1 MSELNILKGEVREN
15 TGKSFTKSV
24 RKEGNIP
31 CIVYGDEKD
40 PVAVNINYVSALKLY
55 NTGRMLTTLLDLELS
70 NGDKMKVIP
79 KDIQIDPVKDN
90 IIHIDLLRL
99 SGDSR
104 VSVEIQVNF
113 VGESDSPGIK
123 SGGVLTVTRYSVEL
137 DCPALSIPESI
148 DVNIS
153 NLEMGESVK
162 LSDVNLPEDVNPVI
176 TDRDITIASVTAPV
190 EEIEEEI
197 IEDQPIEVAEE
208 TVEEEIIQEEVIE
221 EELVVDTGEEKHG
234 SFVTDEG
241 TRTHDQELELARMES
256 TKYKEEN
263 EELLKRIKELQN
275 ENKNFANAVLVLN
288 EKVQESI
295 LSNAKL
301 LFSNKTLGD
310 ASLNE
315 RQKYKIVES

>member
-123 SGGVLTVTRYSVEL
+123 TGGVLTVTRYSVEL

-148 DVNIS
+148 DVDIS

-176 TDRDITIASVTAPV
+176 TDRDITIASVTAVSYTHLTLPTS
-190 EEIEEEI
+190 
-197 IEDQPIEVAEE
+197 D
-208 TVEEEIIQEEVIE
+208 
-221 EELVVDTGEEKHG
+221 LV
-234 SFVTDEG
+234 
-241 TRTHDQELELARMES
+241 
-256 TKYKEEN
+256 
-263 EELLKRIKELQN
+263 
-275 ENKNFANAVLVLN
+275 
-288 EKVQESI
+288 
-295 LSNAKL
+295 
-301 LFSNKTLGD
+301 
-310 ASLNE
+310 
-315 RQKYKIVES
+315 

>member
-1 MSELNILKGEVREN
+1 MVI
-15 TGKSFTKSV
+15 
-24 RKEGNIP
+24 RKIQLQL
-31 CIVYGDEKD
+31 IF
-40 PVAVNINYVSALKLY
+40 ALKLY

-113 VGESDSPGIK
+113 VGENDSPGIK
-123 SGGVLTVTRYSVEL
+123 TGGVLTVTRYSVEL

-148 DVNIS
+148 DVDIS

-197 IEDQPIEVAEE
+197 IEEASEE
-208 TVEEEIIQEEVIE
+208 DGEDSVE
-221 EELVVDTGEEKHG
+221 GEEDQT
-234 SFVTDEG
+234 TDEAE
-241 TRTHDQELELARMES
+241 TSEDTPEES
-256 TKYKEEN
+256 KEES
-263 EELLKRIKELQN
+263 KE
-275 ENKNFANAVLVLN
+275 
-288 EKVQESI
+288 
-295 LSNAKL
+295 
-301 LFSNKTLGD
+301 
-310 ASLNE
+310 
-315 RQKYKIVES
+315 

>member
-1 MSELNILKGEVREN
+1 
-15 TGKSFTKSV
+15 
-24 RKEGNIP
+24 
-31 CIVYGDEKD
+31 
-40 PVAVNINYVSALKLY
+40 
-55 NTGRMLTTLLDLELS
+55 MLTTLLDLELS

-113 VGESDSPGIK
+113 VGENDSPGIK
-123 SGGVLTVTRYSVEL
+123 TGGVLTVTRYSVEL

-148 DVNIS
+148 DVDIS

-197 IEDQPIEVAEE
+197 IEEASEE
-208 TVEEEIIQEEVIE
+208 DGSTQLGLGRLWVWGIILPPGAVTTTSAHI
-221 EELVVDTGEEKHG
+221 LWYGLAGWKNIPAFFNSPCKILFGIVTKVDKL
-234 SFVTDEG
+234 S
-241 TRTHDQELELARMES
+241 R
-256 TKYKEEN
+256 
-263 EELLKRIKELQN
+263 ELLTPVFNGEG
-275 ENKNFANAVLVLN
+275 
-288 EKVQESI
+288 
-295 LSNAKL
+295 
-301 LFSNKTLGD
+301 KTL
-310 ASLNE
+310 
-315 RQKYKIVES
+315 

>member
-31 CIVYGDEKD
+31 CIVYGDKKD
-40 PVAVNINYVSALKLY
+40 PVAVNINSVSALKLY

-113 VGESDSPGIK
+113 VGENDSPGIK
-123 SGGVLTVTRYSVEL
+123 TGGVLTVTRYSVEL

-148 DVNIS
+148 DVDIS

-197 IEDQPIEVAEE
+197 IEEAS
-208 TVEEEIIQEEVIE
+208 EEEGEDSLE
-221 EELVVDTGEEKHG
+221 GEENQT
-234 SFVTDEG
+234 TDEAE
-241 TRTHDQELELARMES
+241 TSEDTPEES
-256 TKYKEEN
+256 KEES
-263 EELLKRIKELQN
+263 KE
-275 ENKNFANAVLVLN
+275 
-288 EKVQESI
+288 
-295 LSNAKL
+295 
-301 LFSNKTLGD
+301 
-310 ASLNE
+310 
-315 RQKYKIVES
+315 